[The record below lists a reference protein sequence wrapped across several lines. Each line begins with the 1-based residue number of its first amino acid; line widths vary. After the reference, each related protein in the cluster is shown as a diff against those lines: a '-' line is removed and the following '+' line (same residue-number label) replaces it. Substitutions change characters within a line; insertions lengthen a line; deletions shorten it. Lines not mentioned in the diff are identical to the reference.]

1 MVFDMK
7 NLNTIRR
14 LLGYLLPYKWKLVLL
29 IFISIVGVVFAV
41 AKPLPVKIIID
52 NVLLKKELPQ
62 FISSFFKLNNIGQTG
77 GDLLN
82 YSLFFM
88 FVIILGGI
96 IINYI
101 SFLLVTKVGIS
112 LVYDLSLD
120 LYKKFQGLSMKFYS
134 KNQTGDLLQRF
145 NGDIFVVYLLVA
157 QIVLPIISSL
167 LILLGMFYVM
177 ALIDLTLAIVAISI
191 VPLLVFVLF
200 IVNKPM
206 NDTTVEQYTKQGE
219 LSAFVQQA
227 LVSMR
232 VIQTF
237 VREKFMLEKLE
248 FLISGFKTAYFK
260 AVTIGES
267 YNQSVALITGIASV
281 VLVSIGA
288 HKGLD
293 GKVSPG
299 DLYVFLGYITA
310 IYGPVTSLST
320 AAGATVTLAA
330 RAGRIY
336 EILDSKEQV
345 FDKENPIELSGQS
358 FLIEFKNVDFG
369 YNRFKE
375 DENHVLKSIAFK
387 AFPGKVTAIIGTTG
401 AGKTSLISL
410 LGRFYEP
417 WAGEIR
423 INGIDISELSLKSL
437 RSNISMVLQDPILF
451 PVSIAENIR
460 FGFPNATMD
469 QVINAAKL
477 SEAHGFI
484 MKLPKGY
491 ETRVSESGLS
501 LSGGEKQRLS
511 LARTF
516 VMDNP
521 IVVLDEPTSS
531 VDAITEGRIFKR
543 LKEFC
548 LNKTVIVISHRLS
561 TIKNADQILV
571 LNNGLISELGSHDQ
585 LIKQNGLYFNLYT
598 QQNIN

>member
-1 MVFDMK
+1 
-7 NLNTIRR
+7 
-14 LLGYLLPYKWKLVLL
+14 
-29 IFISIVGVVFAV
+29 
-41 AKPLPVKIIID
+41 
-52 NVLLKKELPQ
+52 
-62 FISSFFKLNNIGQTG
+62 
-77 GDLLN
+77 
-82 YSLFFM
+82 
-88 FVIILGGI
+88 
-96 IINYI
+96 
-101 SFLLVTKVGIS
+101 
-112 LVYDLSLD
+112 
-120 LYKKFQGLSMKFYS
+120 
-134 KNQTGDLLQRF
+134 
-145 NGDIFVVYLLVA
+145 
-157 QIVLPIISSL
+157 
-167 LILLGMFYVM
+167 
-177 ALIDLTLAIVAISI
+177 
-191 VPLLVFVLF
+191 
-200 IVNKPM
+200 M
-206 NDTTVEQYTKQGE
+206 NDTTVEQFTKQGE

-248 FLISGFKTAYFK
+248 YLILGFKRAYFK

-281 VLVSIGA
+281 VLVATGA

-320 AAGATVTLAA
+320 AAGATITIAA
-330 RAGRIY
+330 RASRIY
-336 EILDSKEQV
+336 EILDSKEEV
-345 FDKENPIELSGQS
+345 FEKENPIHLTSESC
-358 FLIEFKNVDFG
+358 LIEFKNVDFG

-375 DENHVLKSIAFK
+375 DENHVLNSINFK

-410 LGRFYEP
+410 LGRFYDP
-417 WAGEIR
+417 WAGEVR
-423 INGIDISELSLKSL
+423 INGVDISNFSLNSL

-451 PVSIAENIR
+451 PVSIADNIR
-460 FGFPNATMD
+460 FGNPEATTD

-491 ETRVSESGLS
+491 DTMVSEAGLS
-501 LSGGEKQRLS
+501 LSGGERQRLA

-521 IVVLDEPTSS
+521 IVVLDEPTSA

-548 LNKTVIVISHRLS
+548 FNKTVIIISHRLS

-585 LIKQNGLYFNLYT
+585 LIKQNGL
-598 QQNIN
+598 

>member
-1 MVFDMK
+1 M
-7 NLNTIRR
+7 
-14 LLGYLLPYKWKLVLL
+14 GYLLPYKWKLVLL

-410 LGRFYEP
+410 LGRFYDP

-423 INGIDISELSLKSL
+423 INGIDICELSLKSL

>member
-1 MVFDMK
+1 M
-7 NLNTIRR
+7 
-14 LLGYLLPYKWKLVLL
+14 GYLLPYKWKLVLL

-206 NDTTVEQYTKQGE
+206 NDTTLEQYTKQGE

-237 VREKFMLEKLE
+237 VRENFMLEKLE

-336 EILDSKEQV
+336 EILDSKEEV

-410 LGRFYEP
+410 LGRFYDP

>member
-1 MVFDMK
+1 MK
-7 NLNTIRR
+7 NLNTIKR

-206 NDTTVEQYTKQGE
+206 NDTTLEQYTKQGE

-237 VREKFMLEKLE
+237 VRENFMLEKLE

-336 EILDSKEQV
+336 EILDSKEEV

-375 DENHVLKSIAFK
+375 DENHVLKSITFK

-410 LGRFYEP
+410 LGRFYDP

-423 INGIDISELSLKSL
+423 INGIDICELSLKSL

>member
-1 MVFDMK
+1 MK

-29 IFISIVGVVFAV
+29 IFISIVGVVFTV

-52 NVLLKKELPQ
+52 NVLLKKELPE
-62 FISSFFKLNNIGQTG
+62 FISNFLQLNNIGQSES
-77 GDLLN
+77 DLLI

-88 FVIILGGI
+88 LLIIIGGI
-96 IINYI
+96 VLNYI
-101 SFLLVTKVGIS
+101 SFLYVTKIGIG
-112 LVYDLSLD
+112 LVYDLSID
-120 LYKKFQGLSMKFYS
+120 LYKKFQVLSMKFYS

-157 QIVLPIISSL
+157 QIVIPIISSL
-167 LILLGMFYVM
+167 LILVGMFYVM
-177 ALIDLTLAIVAISI
+177 ALIDLTLAIVAISV
-191 VPLLVFVLF
+191 VPFLVFVLF
-200 IVNKPM
+200 VVNKPM

-248 FLISGFKTAYFK
+248 FLISGFKKAYFK

-281 VLVSIGA
+281 VLVGIGA
-288 HKGLD
+288 YKGLD

-320 AAGATVTLAA
+320 AAGATVTIAA
-330 RAGRIY
+330 RASRIY
-336 EILDSKEQV
+336 EILDSKEEV
-345 FDKENPIELSGQS
+345 AEKENPIELSGES
-358 FLIEFKNVDFG
+358 CLIEFKNVDFG

-410 LGRFYEP
+410 LGRFYDP

-423 INGIDISELSLKSL
+423 INGVDISELSLSSL

-460 FGFPNATMD
+460 FGNPNATMD
-469 QVINAAKL
+469 QVIHAAKL

-484 MKLPKGY
+484 MKLPNGY

-531 VDAITEGRIFKR
+531 VDAITEGRIFKK

-548 LNKTVIVISHRLS
+548 FNKTVVVISHRLS

>member
-1 MVFDMK
+1 MK
-7 NLNTIRR
+7 NINTISR
-14 LLGYLLPYKWKLVLL
+14 LLRYLLPYKWKLILL
-29 IFISIVGVVFAV
+29 IFISIVGVFFTV
-41 AKPLPVKIIID
+41 AKPLPVKVIID
-52 NVLLKKELPQ
+52 NVLLKKDLPE
-62 FISSFFKLNNIGQTG
+62 FISGFLQLNNIGQSES
-77 GDLLN
+77 DLLN

-88 FVIILGGI
+88 LIIIIGGI
-96 IINYI
+96 VLNYI
-101 SFLLVTKVGIS
+101 SFLFVTKIGIG

-120 LYKKFQGLSMKFYS
+120 LYKKFQVLSMKFYS

-167 LILLGMFYVM
+167 LILIGMFYVM
-177 ALIDLTLAIVAISI
+177 ALIDLTLAIVAISV
-191 VPLLVFVLF
+191 VPLLVYVLF

-237 VREKFMLEKLE
+237 VREKFMLEKLD
-248 FLISGFKTAYFK
+248 FLISGFKKAYLK
-260 AVTIGES
+260 AVTIGEG

-281 VLVSIGA
+281 VLVAIGA
-288 HKGLD
+288 YKGLD

-320 AAGATVTLAA
+320 AAGATITIAA
-330 RAGRIY
+330 RASRIY
-336 EILDSKEQV
+336 EILDSKEEV
-345 FDKENPIELSGQS
+345 FEKENPFELSEES
-358 FLIEFKNVDFG
+358 CLIEFENVDFG
-369 YNRFKE
+369 YNRFKD
-375 DENHVLKSIAFK
+375 DENHVLKAINFK

-410 LGRFYEP
+410 LGRFYDP

-423 INGIDISELSLKSL
+423 INGVDISNFSLNSL

-460 FGFPNATMD
+460 FGNPEATTD
-469 QVINAAKL
+469 QVIKAAQL

-491 ETRVSESGLS
+491 DTMVGEAGLS

-543 LKEFC
+543 LKEYYF
-548 LNKTVIVISHRLS
+548 NKTVIIISHRLS

-571 LNNGLISELGSHDQ
+571 LNDGLISELGSHDQ
-585 LIKQNGLYFNLYT
+585 LIKLNGLYFNLYT